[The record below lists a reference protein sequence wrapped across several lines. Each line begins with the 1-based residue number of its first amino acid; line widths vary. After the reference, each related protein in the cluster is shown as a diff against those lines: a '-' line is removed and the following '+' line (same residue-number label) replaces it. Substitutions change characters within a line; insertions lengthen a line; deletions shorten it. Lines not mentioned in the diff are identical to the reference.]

1 MTTNELNTIGII
13 GAGAWGTALAQTA
26 SMAGNSVR
34 LYAREAELAKAINT
48 HHTNATYL
56 PKIKLDASIIATA
69 QLEDLKKADTLLLV
83 CPAQYVSETV
93 HSLKALGTQAPL
105 VICAKGIDV
114 ATQQLLSEVVETLL
128 PQNPLAVLSGPTF
141 ANEVA
146 CGLPTAVTIASKNE
160 ALAAQLCDTLGSRNF
175 RPYSS
180 PDVVGVQVGGA
191 IKNVLAIGCGIVVG
205 KGLGENARAA
215 LIARGLAEM
224 LRLSSALGGRTQTLM
239 GLAGL
244 GDIVLTCS
252 SPQSRNMSLG
262 MALGQ
267 GRRLEVILAERNS
280 VAEGVATA
288 KAAQALAQKLG
299 VDMPLVSAVHAI
311 LHEGADINTTVETLL
326 ARPFKSEV

>member
-1 MTTNELNTIGII
+1 MTKKEFNTIGVI
-13 GAGAWGTALAQTA
+13 GAGAWGTALAQAAT
-26 SMAGNSVR
+26 MAGRRVT
-34 LYAREAELAKAINT
+34 LFAREAELAKAINT

-69 QLEDLKKADTLLLV
+69 QLGDLGACDMLMLV
-83 CPAQYVSETV
+83 CPAQYVREMAQQ
-93 HSLKALGTQAPL
+93 LKALGTSAPL
-105 VICAKGIDV
+105 VICAKGIEMSSGE
-114 ATQQLLSEVVETLL
+114 LLSDVVTSIL
-128 PQNPLAVLSGPTF
+128 PHTPLAILSGPTF
-141 ANEVA
+141 ASEA
-146 CGLPTAVTIASKNE
+146 ASGLPTAVTIASKDE
-160 ALAAQLCDTLGSRNF
+160 ALATALCETLGSRSF

-180 PDVVGVQVGGA
+180 SDTIGVQLGGA
-191 IKNVLAIGCGIVVG
+191 LKNVLAIGCGIVVG

-244 GDIVLTCS
+244 GDLVLTCS

-267 GRRLEVILAERNS
+267 GRRLEVVLGERNS

-288 KAAQALAQKLG
+288 KAAHLLAKKMG
-299 VDMPLVSAVHAI
+299 VDMPLVAAVHAI
-311 LHEGADINTTVETLL
+311 LHEGADINETVEALL
-326 ARPFKSEV
+326 ARPFKAEA